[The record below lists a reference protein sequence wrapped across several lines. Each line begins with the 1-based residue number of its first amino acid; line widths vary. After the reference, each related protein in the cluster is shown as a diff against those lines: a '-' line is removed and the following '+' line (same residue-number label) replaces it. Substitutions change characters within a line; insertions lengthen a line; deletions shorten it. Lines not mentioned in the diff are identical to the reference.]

1 MKKPCFRKIVL
12 SAPVAGLMSLAAG
25 NAWAGNGG
33 LVETV
38 SGADVNETQFMK
50 DLGLNIGGWFSFGA
64 TYNDD
69 NPDNNFNTP
78 VRFNDR
84 HGEFQGNQFNL
95 FIERSVNT
103 EGDSWDLGFRA
114 DVMFGTDARFTQA
127 TGLDDELIDDKDL
140 RFYKLAFPQFY
151 LEGFAP
157 LLNGITAKVGHF
169 YTIIGNEVVTAP
181 DNFFYSHAYAMLY
194 AEPFTHTGALLST
207 PVNDN
212 LSVTAGAV
220 LGWDNF
226 SVDTDIWNFLGGM
239 SWTSDSKATSIT
251 ITAIQGAVSEE
262 RPNDDRWLYSVVLSH
277 DITDKFHYL
286 VQHDHGREEF
296 TGPDK
301 NAEWYGVNQYLIY
314 DINDQ
319 VSAAIR
325 AEWFRDDDGTRVPNA
340 SSDTGF
346 SGDFYAVSAGVN
358 WSPLSWLK
366 VRPEVRYDWFD
377 GEGDPYGDG
386 TESGQF
392 TVASDVILTF

>member
-1 MKKPCFRKIVL
+1 MKKSCFRKIVL

-169 YTIIGNEVVTAP
+169 YTIIGNEVVTSP

-226 SVDTDIWNFLGGM
+226 SVDTDIWNFLGGV

-277 DITDKFHYL
+277 DIADKLHYL

-314 DINDQ
+314 DLNDQ